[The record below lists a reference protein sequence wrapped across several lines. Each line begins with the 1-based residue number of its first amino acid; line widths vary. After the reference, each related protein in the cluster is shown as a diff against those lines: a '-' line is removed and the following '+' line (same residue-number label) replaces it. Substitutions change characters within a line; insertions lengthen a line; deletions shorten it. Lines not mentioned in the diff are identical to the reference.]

1 MTFQKQALL
10 PSSVMKLLDGAI
22 LSHKMGRSH
31 SIHWTE
37 QGFGEKHERKRL
49 HEKKTG
55 IQGSIILKQIFK
67 KYDCKVRTGIIWLR
81 PDASGGLL

>member
-10 PSSVMKLLDGAI
+10 PSSVKELLDGAI

-37 QGFGEKHERKRL
+37 QCFGEKHEGKRL
-49 HEKKTG
+49 HENNRYIRQHNFETDFQE
-55 IQGSIILKQIFK
+55 I
-67 KYDCKVRTGIIWLR
+67 
-81 PDASGGLL
+81 